1 MKSRFA
7 SLVRLFVRST
17 FDLSLPSRRELKTPK
32 GVLKTIGVA
41 FLAIF
46 VVADIGLVLA
56 ESGIAQYKA
65 LKPLGLQDLM
75 LFNSSTS
82 AFLIVFVFSFLTAL
96 SLFSTS
102 AAEAPFLS
110 MPIPPA
116 EHLGAKMVT
125 VYLLEC
131 LFGILLFIIP
141 VIIYGIYEA
150 KPFLFWV
157 GGLLNALA
165 IPSMPT
171 AVAYLI
177 LIPLMNAS
185 KAFRSRNTILYVSGF
200 VGIVFALAF
209 NIFIQSNMN
218 LTPAEAA
225 GAAAAASAPGGLGA
239 RVSDS
244 LITKVGK
251 FCAPSFLAWKA
262 LTADSWLWSL
272 LATLGNFALGAA
284 VAVPVALFLGKPY
297 VHCLQHFGES
307 TLVREKTGA
316 GSDSGARTNVYRRKS
331 TLWAL
336 VGREFNLM
344 NREPV
349 YFLNGPFVV
358 LLLPL
363 IFLVMYFVQ
372 RSSLQPAVAALAPTL
387 AGPGGYLIP
396 AAFGAFLSLS
406 TSIADSAVSRDAQS
420 LSWMKSLPISAR
432 QYFGAKFLHAEVFSI
447 IGSLIGAPAAGIFLS
462 IGAGDIAV
470 GFALS
475 LAVSVC
481 MNLGGLWLD
490 AAMPRLKW
498 NNPVAALKQNPNVV
512 VGLFAGVGVLVGLGY
527 LCSILQLPRYGYAV
541 AIGGLAV
548 AAGAAMG
555 VAFDHWAV
563 ARYRRLEA

>member
-1 MKSRFA
+1 MKSRFV
-7 SLVRLFVRST
+7 SLVRLFVKST

-32 GVLKTIGVA
+32 GALKTIGVI

-46 VVADIGLVLA
+46 VAADIGLVLA

-75 LFNSSTS
+75 LFNSSTA

-102 AAEAPFLS
+102 AAEASFLS

-131 LFGILLFIIP
+131 VFGILLFIIP

-150 KPFLFWV
+150 KPFLFWL
-157 GGLLNALA
+157 GGLLNAFAL
-165 IPSMPT
+165 PLMPT
-171 AVAYLI
+171 AAAYLI
-177 LIPLMNAS
+177 LVPLMNAS
-185 KAFRSRNTILYVSGF
+185 KVFRNRNTILYVSGF
-200 VGIVFALAF
+200 VGIGVALAF
-209 NIFIQSNMN
+209 NVFLQSNMN
-218 LTPAEAA
+218 LTAVEAT
-225 GAAAAASAPGGLGA
+225 GVMASNPGDLGA
-239 RVSDS
+239 SFSGS

-251 FCAPSFLAWKA
+251 FCIPSFLAWKA
-262 LTADSWLWSL
+262 LTSGSWLWSL

-284 VAVPVALFLGKPY
+284 VAVPVALLLGKPY

-307 TLVREKTGA
+307 TLVREKA
-316 GSDSGARTNVYRRKS
+316 GPHSNSSAKTNVYRRKS
-331 TLWAL
+331 TMWAL
-336 VGREFNLM
+336 VEREFNLM

-372 RSSLQPAVAALAPTL
+372 RSSLQPAVAALEPTL
-387 AGPGGYLIP
+387 AGPEGYLIP
-396 AAFGAFLSLS
+396 AAAGAFLGLS

-432 QYFGAKFLHAEVFSI
+432 QYFGAKFLHAELFSI
-447 IGSLIGAPAAGIFLS
+447 IGSLIGALAAGIFLS
-462 IGAGDIAV
+462 IGADDIAI

-475 LAVSVC
+475 LIVSVC

-498 NNPVAALKQNPNVV
+498 NNPIAALKQNPNVV
-512 VGLFAGVGVLVGLGY
+512 VGLFAGMGVLVGIGY
-527 LCSILQLPRYGYAV
+527 LCSIIQLSRYGYAV
-541 AIGGLAV
+541 AIGGIAV
-548 AAGAAMG
+548 AAGIAMG

-563 ARYRRLEA
+563 ARYRSLEA